1 MFSDTITWEPVY
13 TEGFEDALPRSRAG
27 HASAVVNSRLYII
40 SGRDGY
46 HRAYNN
52 QVLYHNNH
60 ICVLRVFSVRYHFTH
75 FRSKF

>member
-52 QVLYHNNH
+52 QVLYH
-60 ICVLRVFSVRYHFTH
+60 LF
-75 FRSKF
+75 